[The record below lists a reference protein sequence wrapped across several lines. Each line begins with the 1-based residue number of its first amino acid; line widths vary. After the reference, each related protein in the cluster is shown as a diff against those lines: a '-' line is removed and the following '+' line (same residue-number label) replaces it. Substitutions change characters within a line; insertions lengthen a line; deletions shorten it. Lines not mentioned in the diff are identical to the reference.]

1 MNLASDLTTYGRDLH
16 RFLDRL
22 PAQLKNAN
30 TPESARQIAEL
41 ERGCERLL
49 REAPRPDPTARWA
62 QAWSKVQM
70 RLSEL
75 NQALRAFKT
84 QDIAQV
90 RSLTKSK
97 ALARE
102 YVLAHYTE
110 TARAYEAWLMQW
122 STPAQQRPQS
132 LRTLR
137 AARTWFH
144 IAMGVFA
151 AVMYQFVIDK
161 TQALIILYT
170 LGGIF
175 GTLEVTRRFSQRW
188 NEILVSTV
196 FKAISRPGEFHKTN
210 SATYYLF
217 ALCLITT
224 FFDRAAVIT
233 GILVLAFGDPAAAWV
248 GKRFGGPRETRAPPD
263 HDSAT
268 RLARRSPS
276 VPAAARRRGRPRVV
290 PALGV

>member
-1 MNLASDLTTYGRDLH
+1 
-16 RFLDRL
+16 
-22 PAQLKNAN
+22 
-30 TPESARQIAEL
+30 
-41 ERGCERLL
+41 
-49 REAPRPDPTARWA
+49 
-62 QAWSKVQM
+62 M

-84 QDIAQV
+84 QEMKI
-90 RSLTKSK
+90 
-97 ALARE
+97 ARE
-102 YVLAHYTE
+102 YVLSRYNE

-137 AARTWFH
+137 GARTWFH

-151 AVMYQFVIDK
+151 AGMYQFVIDK

-170 LGGIF
+170 LGAIF
-175 GTLEVTRRFSQRW
+175 GTLEITRRFSSRW

-210 SATYYLF
+210 SATYYLL
-217 ALCLITT
+217 ALCFITT
-224 FFDRAAVIT
+224 LFDRASVIT

-248 GKRFGGPRETRAPPD
+248 GKRFGKFKIYREKSLVGALSFFAAASLVLLAFFFSLHPEMAVSTRIVAALAAAAVGAIAEVF
-263 HDSAT
+263 ST
-268 RLARRSPS
+268 RLDDNLT
-276 VPAAARRRGRPRVV
+276 VPVTVV
-290 PALGV
+290 AITALIL